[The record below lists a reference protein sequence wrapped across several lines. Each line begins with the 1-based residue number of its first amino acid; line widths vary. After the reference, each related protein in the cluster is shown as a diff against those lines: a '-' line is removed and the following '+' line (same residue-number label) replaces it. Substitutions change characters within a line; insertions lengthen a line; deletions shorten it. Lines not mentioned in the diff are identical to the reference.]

1 MAKPLNPPGAG
12 ANGQGGH
19 GDIDALYRAHAGDLV
34 AWLRKM
40 FGDGPPEPEDMAQ
53 QAFLKL
59 MDRPDRA
66 DIRDL
71 KAFLW
76 QTARNTCL
84 NSLAGKAT
92 RQRHAAEIQR
102 QYYPAEAGPATPARA
117 LLAERELTAI
127 NAALRRMP
135 EQRRHAFLWH
145 RVEGL
150 PVAEVARRLA
160 IARGPARRHIA
171 RAARDIEAYL
181 AGLDRGPGK

>member
-1 MAKPLNPPGAG
+1 MAKPQNPTGAG

-40 FGDGPPEPEDMAQ
+40 FGDGPPEPEDIAQ

-59 MDRPDRA
+59 MERPDRA
-66 DIRDL
+66 DIHDL

-102 QYYPAEAGPATPARA
+102 HYYPAEADPVTPARA
-117 LLAERELTAI
+117 LLAERELLAI

-135 EQRRHAFLWH
+135 DQRRHAFLLH

-150 PVAEVARRLA
+150 PVAEVARRLE

-181 AGLDRGPGK
+181 AGLERGPGK